1 MRTRP
6 ALFAKGSP
14 SRGSCRRRRLRGS
27 LPEGTLSV
35 TAPPCHL
42 PRRWRLW
49 QGRKV
54 YSLSAGF
61 FLPLTGEDE
70 TPPLCQGL
78 SLWESCR
85 RRRLRGFVPEATLS
99 VTASPFH
106 LPRRWRLWQGRKV
119 YSLTAGFF
127 MPLTNKGETY
137 RFCQGLSLRESCR
150 RRRLRGFVPE
160 PAVQRSETEIAPP
173 NTKTGPCRY
182 AQAV

>member
-1 MRTRP
+1 MPLPLFVACGDIFPRP
-6 ALFAKGSP
+6 GEVFPLRWRLWQGRKVYSLTAGFFLPLTNEDETCPLCQGLALWE
-14 SRGSCRRRRLRGS
+14 SCRRRRLRGS

-85 RRRLRGFVPEATLS
+85 RRRLRGFVPAT
-99 VTASPFH
+99 
-106 LPRRWRLWQGRKV
+106 
-119 YSLTAGFF
+119 
-127 MPLTNKGETY
+127 
-137 RFCQGLSLRESCR
+137 
-150 RRRLRGFVPE
+150 
-160 PAVQRSETEIAPP
+160 AVQRSETERVRPGSNPLRHFASRNATSPEGGGFGKGVKF
-173 NTKTGPCRY
+173 T
-182 AQAV
+182 A